1 MNEEKLIDSII
12 ELACE
17 LDRGDIKL
25 DELVKEAYAL
35 VKKDRAEQLT
45 LTDVGWSEVFTKYGK
60 PFTSGRDLWDWL
72 KDNCKVVLKT

>member
-45 LTDVGWSEVFTKYGK
+45 LTDVVE
-60 PFTSGRDLWDWL
+60 PFYCDVIVGEEGYR
-72 KDNCKVVLKT
+72 CKKQCDMCKEFPK

>member
-17 LDRGDIKL
+17 LDRGDINL

-35 VKKDRAEQLT
+35 VKKDRAE
-45 LTDVGWSEVFTKYGK
+45 
-60 PFTSGRDLWDWL
+60 
-72 KDNCKVVLKT
+72 